1 MAQWVKVLVP
11 GLMTWAGSPEFTGHR
26 ERTHA
31 HSFPLH
37 VSVARAP
44 KLQKTLYLSPSCY
57 PICYCFISS
66 LLFAI
71 SFFKKK
77 NEEIEIRTLTLLLM
91 KLTGE
96 HAVRYLLKSLVKVNF
111 Q

>member
-1 MAQWVKVLVP
+1 MSLWP
-11 GLMTWAGSPEFTGHR
+11 GLPSSRKPFILVLPA
-26 ERTHA
+26 
-31 HSFPLH
+31 
-37 VSVARAP
+37 
-44 KLQKTLYLSPSCY
+44 TLYAIVLFPAFY
-57 PICYCFISS
+57 
-66 LLFAI
+66 LLFP
-71 SFFKKK
+71 FLKK